1 MVMTQKQVEQI
12 TAKSKL
18 NEEEMTWVITP
29 FLFKENM
36 LIFPETTARSLG
48 DLLKKQKE
56 KINMFVSEDSRKD
69 YLKQKQ
75 RADSLPRALTERNTK
90 ESFAFSDNTAKKRN
104 NSLASI
110 A

>member
-48 DLLKKQKE
+48 DLLKK
-56 KINMFVSEDSRKD
+56 
-69 YLKQKQ
+69 
-75 RADSLPRALTERNTK
+75 
-90 ESFAFSDNTAKKRN
+90 
-104 NSLASI
+104 
-110 A
+110 